1 MQNNRLSPKLVFTQT
16 TLMQGLLPLANKPD
30 NLLRSNVVAV
40 LVVVVVVVVSSSEP
54 VILHLSME
62 LEF

>member
-1 MQNNRLSPKLVFTQT
+1 
-16 TLMQGLLPLANKPD
+16 MQGLLSLANKPD

-40 LVVVVVVVVSSSEP
+40 LVVVVVVVSSSEP

>member
-40 LVVVVVVVVSSSEP
+40 LVVVVVVSSSEL